1 MAAEADADAL
11 SAAVLP
17 VALALAIDSFI
28 VAVAV
33 AATNPVAVSV
43 AVQSEQ
49 VLEPSVA
56 SVGPLSN
63 EPSST
68 ISSCC
73 PWEAASL
80 CSFRT

>member
-11 SAAVLP
+11 SAAPLP
-17 VALALAIDSFI
+17 VALALVIESFS

-33 AATNPVAVSV
+33 TPTNPVAVSV

-49 VLEPSVA
+49 VLEPSA
-56 SVGPLSN
+56 TSVEPLSN
-63 EPSST
+63 EPFST
-68 ISSCC
+68 ISSCGSR
-73 PWEAASL
+73 EAASL